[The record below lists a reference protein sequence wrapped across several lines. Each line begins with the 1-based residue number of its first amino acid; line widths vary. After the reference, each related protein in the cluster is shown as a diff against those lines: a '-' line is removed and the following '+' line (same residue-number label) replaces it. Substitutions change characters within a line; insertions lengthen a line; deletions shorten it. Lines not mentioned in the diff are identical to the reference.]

1 MLKRLLAASL
11 WFYAGWYLG
20 AMIAF
25 HLGLHS
31 VLGPILGL
39 AAGALVAI
47 DPRRIIWTARAEAAA
62 TESGTTPAPRRRRI
76 ADPA

>member
-1 MLKRLLAASL
+1 MLKRSLAVFL

-39 AAGALVAI
+39 AAGALVAV
-47 DPRRIIWTARAEAAA
+47 DPRRIIWTTRPDV
-62 TESGTTPAPRRRRI
+62 GTTPATQAPRRRRI